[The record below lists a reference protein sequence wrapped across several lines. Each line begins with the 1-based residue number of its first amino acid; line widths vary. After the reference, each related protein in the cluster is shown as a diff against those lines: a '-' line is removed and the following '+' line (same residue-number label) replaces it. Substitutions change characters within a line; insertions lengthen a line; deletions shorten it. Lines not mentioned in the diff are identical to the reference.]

1 MPASMLIARA
11 PTRISYAGGGTDV
24 EPYCSQHGGLVVS
37 AAIDKYFYVF
47 ISPNADG
54 VLQISSA
61 DYRAFLR
68 YASNGDPIGVGGELK
83 HAEAALRYAGVD
95 RGYSVFMASQ
105 VPAGSG
111 LGSSSAVAVALI
123 KGLTTLKHQNLSK
136 AELAAAAC
144 DIELNILNM
153 PIGRQDQ
160 YASAF
165 GGINA
170 IHFSKSRV
178 EVEALKL
185 PDGTVERLQQS
196 TMLFYTG
203 LVHDSA
209 VILHEQKARMTDPD
223 RSNLNELHAI
233 VRAAQL
239 VREALVS
246 GDVEAIGP
254 IMNDSWVAKKAL
266 SDGITNVIIDRAYRA
281 ALDAGASGGKIAGA
295 GGGGFMLLVCPTER
309 QRHVED
315 ALHELG
321 LIRADFHFDF
331 AGARVLMNNVAD

>member
-1 MPASMLIARA
+1 MLIARA

-24 EPYCSQHGGLVVS
+24 EPYSAEHGGMVVS

-47 ISPNADG
+47 ISPNGDG
-54 VLQISSA
+54 ALEISSA

-68 YASNGDPIGVGGELK
+68 YGANGDPIGVGGELK
-83 HAEAALRYAGVD
+83 HAEAAFQYAGVS

-123 KGLTTLKHQNLSK
+123 KGLSTLKHMSMSK

-144 DIELNILNM
+144 EIELGRLRM
-153 PIGRQDQ
+153 PIGSQDQ

-170 IHFSKSRV
+170 IHFSRDGVRV
-178 EVEALKL
+178 ERLDLQSETL
-185 PDGTVERLQQS
+185 ERLQQQ

-209 VILHEQKARMTDPD
+209 VILRDQKARMTDPV
-223 RSNLNELHAI
+223 RSNIEQLHAI
-233 VRAAQL
+233 KRSAEMVRN
-239 VREALVS
+239 ALLE
-246 GDVEAIGP
+246 GDVEAVGP
-254 IMNDSWVAKKAL
+254 IMDEAWQAKKNL
-266 SDGITNVIIDRAYRA
+266 SDGITNQTIDGAYCA
-281 ALDAGASGGKIAGA
+281 ARQAGALGGKIAGA
-295 GGGGFMLLVCPTER
+295 GGGGFMLLICPLEC
-309 QRHVED
+309 QGAVET
-315 ALHELG
+315 ALHRQG
-321 LIRADFHFDF
+321 LIRAGFNFDF

>member
-1 MPASMLIARA
+1 MLIARA
-11 PTRISYAGGGTDV
+11 PTRISYAGGGTDMA
-24 EPYCSQHGGLVVS
+24 PYSEEHGGMVVS

-47 ISPNADG
+47 ISPNGDG
-54 VLQISSA
+54 AIEISSA

-68 YASNGDPIGVGGELK
+68 YGDNGDPIGVGGELK
-83 HAEAALRYAGVD
+83 HAEAALQYVGVS

-123 KGLTTLKHQNLSK
+123 KALSTLKHMSMTK

-144 DIELNILNM
+144 EIELGLLRM

-170 IHFSKSRV
+170 IYFSPKGVRV
-178 EVEALKL
+178 EKL
-185 PDGTVERLQQS
+185 DMPNETLERLQDQ

-209 VILHEQKARMTDPD
+209 VILRDQKARMTNPA
-223 RSNLNELHAI
+223 RSNIEQLHAI
-233 VRAAQL
+233 KRSASMVRS
-239 VREALVS
+239 ALLD
-246 GDVEAIGP
+246 GDVEAVGP
-254 IMNDSWVAKKAL
+254 IMDEAWQAKKSL
-266 SDGITNVIIDRAYRA
+266 SDGITNQTIDSAYCA
-281 ALDAGASGGKIAGA
+281 AREAGASGGKVAGA
-295 GGGGFMLLVCPTER
+295 GGGGFMLLICRPEC
-309 QRHVED
+309 QRAVET
-315 ALHELG
+315 ALHRQG
-321 LIRADFHFDF
+321 LIRASFNFDF

>member
-1 MPASMLIARA
+1 M
-11 PTRISYAGGGTDV
+11 
-24 EPYCSQHGGLVVS
+24 EPYSAEHGGMVVS

-47 ISPNADG
+47 IAPNGEGA
-54 VLQISSA
+54 LQLSSA

-68 YASNGDPIGVGGELK
+68 FPTNGDPIGVGGELR
-83 HAEAALRYAGVD
+83 HAEAALRYVGVD

-123 KGLTTLKHQNLSK
+123 KGLTTLKHIYLSK

-144 DIELNILNM
+144 EIELDILQM

-165 GGINA
+165 GGINVIEFMHA
-170 IHFSKSRV
+170 GVRV
-178 EVEALKL
+178 EPLALTDVTL
-185 PDGTVERLQQS
+185 ERLQRS

-209 VILHEQKARMTDPD
+209 VILRDQKARMSDPG
-223 RSNLNELHAI
+223 RSNLSQLHAI
-233 VRAAQL
+233 KHAAKE
-239 VREALVS
+239 VREALLC
-246 GDVEAIGP
+246 GDVDAIGP
-254 IMNDSWVAKKAL
+254 IMHKAWSTKKAL
-266 SDGITNVIIDRAYRA
+266 SDGITNETIDRAYA
-281 ALDAGASGGKIAGA
+281 AAMEAGALGGKIAGA
-295 GGGGFMLLVCPTER
+295 GGGGFMLLICPPARQSEVER
-309 QRHVED
+309 
-315 ALHELG
+315 ALQALG

>member
-1 MPASMLIARA
+1 MLIARA

-24 EPYCSQHGGLVVS
+24 EPYCTEHGGMVVS

-47 ISPNADG
+47 ISPNGDG
-54 VLQISSA
+54 ALQISSA

-68 YASNGDPIGVGGELK
+68 YGTNGDPIGVGGELK
-83 HAEAALRYAGVD
+83 HAEAAFHYAGVS

-123 KGLTTLKHQNLSK
+123 KGLTTLKHVSLTK

-144 DIELNILNM
+144 DIELGNLRM
-153 PIGRQDQ
+153 PIGKQDQ

-170 IHFSKSRV
+170 IYFSPSDVRV
-178 EVEALKL
+178 EKL
-185 PDGTVERLQQS
+185 EVPNGTFERLQEF

-203 LVHDSA
+203 LVHDSSL
-209 VILHEQKARMTDPD
+209 ILRDQKARMTDSQ
-223 RSNLNELHAI
+223 RSNLGQLHAI
-233 VRAAQL
+233 KRAAELTRQ
-239 VREALVS
+239 ALLE
-246 GDVEAIGP
+246 GDVERVGP
-254 IMNDSWVAKKAL
+254 IMHESWEAKKAL
-266 SDGITNVIIDRAYRA
+266 SDGISNSSIDSAYAVARQ
-281 ALDAGASGGKIAGA
+281 AGALGGKIAGA
-295 GGGGFMLLVCPTER
+295 GGGGFMVLICPPGR
-309 QRHVED
+309 QVAVET
-315 ALHELG
+315 ALHNVG
-321 LIRADFHFDF
+321 LVRADFSFDF

>member
-1 MPASMLIARA
+1 MLIARA

-24 EPYCSQHGGLVVS
+24 EPYSAEHGGMVVS

-47 ISPNADG
+47 ISPNGDG
-54 VLQISSA
+54 ALEVSSA

-68 YASNGDPIGVGGELK
+68 YGINGDPIGVGGELK
-83 HAEAALRYAGVD
+83 HAEAAFQYLGLS

-123 KGLTTLKHQNLSK
+123 KGLSTLKHMSMSK

-144 DIELNILNM
+144 EVELVRLRM

-165 GGINA
+165 GGVNA
-170 IHFSKSRV
+170 IHFSTSGVRV
-178 EVEALKL
+178 EKL
-185 PDGTVERLQQS
+185 GAPTGTFERLQDE

-209 VILHEQKARMTDPD
+209 VILRDQKARMTNPI
-223 RSNLNELHAI
+223 RSNVEHLHSI
-233 VRAAQL
+233 KRAAEM
-239 VREALVS
+239 VREALLS
-246 GDVEAIGP
+246 GDVEAVGP
-254 IMNDSWVAKKAL
+254 IMDEAWQAKKGL
-266 SDGITNVIIDRAYRA
+266 SDGITNQVIDSAYCA
-281 ALDAGASGGKIAGA
+281 ARNAGALGGKIAGA
-295 GGGGFMLLVCPTER
+295 GGGGFMLVICPRER
-309 QRHVED
+309 QSAVEA
-315 ALHELG
+315 ALHKQG
-321 LIRADFHFDF
+321 LIRAGFSFDF